1 MKTNRSAYIGAIAL
15 FAVLNIVSEAL
26 AQQPHYK
33 LIDVGT
39 FGGPQSSEP
48 SPVGRIRRHP
58 IHFHHFVLTMTAL
71 SLMHSSGTPVSGPT
85 WARSLMA

>member
-26 AQQPHYK
+26 AP
-33 LIDVGT
+33 
-39 FGGPQSSEP
+39 EP